1 MKYLFVAST
10 GGHLAQLVRMSA
22 DMDASPDSLWI
33 TFESPQSLS
42 LLEGRR
48 VEFVPY
54 VKPRDWR
61 GVLRTMRT
69 TRRLLRRESFDLVVS
84 TGAAVALGVFPVAA
98 AMRVPRRY
106 IESVSRIDGPSVTGR
121 IVHASRMAE
130 TFTQHPEWSHG
141 RWKPFP
147 SVLTQFTAVDRPVPP
162 EAPLRLFVTLGTIRP
177 YRFDALVDA
186 VLASGLAN
194 EHTVWQLG
202 ETTRDD
208 LPGRAETQIASAEFD
223 RLAAEA
229 DVVVTHAGVGTILA
243 LLEMGIHPVVVPR
256 RTARGEH
263 VDDHQAQIARLTDEL
278 GVASSREAPAL
289 DAATMRAAAG
299 RATIPRQVD

>member
-22 DMDASPDSLWI
+22 DMDASADSLWI

-54 VKPRDWR
+54 VKPRDWA

-69 TRRLLRRESFDLVVS
+69 TRRILRREQFDLVVS
-84 TGAAVALGVFPVAA
+84 TGAAIALGVFPVAA
-98 AMRVPRRY
+98 ARRVPRRY
-106 IESVSRIDGPSVTGR
+106 IESVSRIDGPSMTGR
-121 IVHASRMAE
+121 IVHAARLAE
-130 TFTQHPEWSHG
+130 TFTQHPEWAHG
-141 RWKPFP
+141 RWRPFP
-147 SVLTQFTAVDRPVPP
+147 SVLTQFAAVERPVAA
-162 EAPLRLFVTLGTIRP
+162 ERPLRLFVTLGTIRP

-186 VLASGLAN
+186 VLDSGLAN
-194 EHTVWQLG
+194 QETVWQLG
-202 ETTRDD
+202 ETTRTD

-223 RLAAEA
+223 SLAAGA
-229 DVVVTHAGVGTILA
+229 DVVITHAGVGTILA

-263 VDDHQAQIARLTDEL
+263 VDDHQAQIARLTGDL
-278 GVASSREAPAL
+278 GVASSREVAEL
-289 DAATMRAAAG
+289 DADTIRAAAS
-299 RATIPRQVD
+299 RATIPRPVD